1 MTHTLLHGFRS
12 PKETSLASQKDQ
24 NCVISPEAFRNE
36 NSQATEVQQRL
47 VSTPK
52 QKCRNE
58 NSRATKVQQRL
69 VRTPKQKCR
78 PIYAISNEL
87 DIRSCNESPNKL
99 QLAFDHYFPVVLCR
113 LVVLLIMLYDVGLAF
128 EHSKAIEQ

>member
-1 MTHTLLHGFRS
+1 M
-12 PKETSLASQKDQ
+12 
-24 NCVISPEAFRNE
+24 
-36 NSQATEVQQRL
+36 QQRL
-47 VSTPK
+47 VSKPK

-78 PIYAISNEL
+78 PIYASSNEL

-99 QLAFDHYFPVVLCR
+99 QLAFDHYFPVVL
-113 LVVLLIMLYDVGLAF
+113 LIMLCDVGLAF
-128 EHSKAIEQ
+128 EHSKAIEQKFLWCLAFIMLYKVALGFESVYKILRCDRSDESY